1 MKVRIRF
8 IGGRLDGRSVENDSP
23 EFRQPP
29 FDGLPDFGGLA
40 SLGDAHIVDG
50 ERYIVCNVA
59 ASEVITDNPAGEI
72 VLERR

>member
-8 IGGRLDGRSVENDSP
+8 MGGRLDGRVVESDSP

-40 SLGDAHIVDG
+40 SLGDAHVVDG
-50 ERYIVCNVA
+50 ERYIVSKVN
-59 ASEVITDNPAGEI
+59 ASDVNTNNPSGEI